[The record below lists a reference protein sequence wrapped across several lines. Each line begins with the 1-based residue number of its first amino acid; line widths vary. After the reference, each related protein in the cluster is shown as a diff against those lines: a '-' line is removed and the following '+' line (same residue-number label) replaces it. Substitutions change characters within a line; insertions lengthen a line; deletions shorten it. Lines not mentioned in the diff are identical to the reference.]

1 MENKKTLVFGKIKE
15 RILTCALTPGFP
27 INEEDLARD
36 LAVSKTPVREAL
48 RQLEREG
55 LVENIPGRGST
66 VTHITFQDIRD
77 IFEIREIIECGAAKR
92 AALLH
97 DEIGFQTK
105 RKELEIN
112 AKKWAKDEEF
122 NWGPVEDIHLYII
135 TSIGNQKLVDTYV
148 GLIDHIIRIRKHFS
162 GRFSQK
168 RFNELIEEHLEIL
181 DAIIDRDG
189 DRAEMAVQNH
199 LRNAAAYLLGLT
211 SPKKGLFNGSRH
223 NPNSKTSRE
232 IGGAI

>member
-15 RILTCALTPGFP
+15 SILDGALAPGFP
-27 INEEDLARD
+27 INEEELARD
-36 LAVSKTPVREAL
+36 LDVSKTPVREAL

-55 LVENIPGRGST
+55 LVESIPGRGST

-97 DEIGFQTK
+97 DEIGF
-105 RKELEIN
+105 RKKKQELELN
-112 AKKWAKDEEF
+112 SKRWADDKEF
-122 NWGPVEDIHLYII
+122 SWGPVEDIHLFVIK
-135 TSIGNQKLVDTYV
+135 SIGNKKLLDTYG
-148 GLIDHIIRIRKHFS
+148 GLIDHIKRIRKHFS

-168 RFNELIEEHLEIL
+168 RFDELIGEHLEIL
-181 DAIIDRDG
+181 DAIIEGNG
-189 DRAEMAVQNH
+189 DRAETAVQNH

-211 SPKKGLFNGSRH
+211 SPKKG
-223 NPNSKTSRE
+223 
-232 IGGAI
+232 